1 MGKIRKAVR
10 GGVEGVAYGIETA
23 EFGVD
28 TDPQIRVLR
37 RGYGAGAVTDTL
49 PQKLPKSEQVL
60 NLISS
65 IEGTGPLGGQST
77 VAALGY
83 GTGHHT
89 ATVPYGGGG
98 TVRGVIRC
106 GYGHGHLRLTP

>member
-1 MGKIRKAVR
+1 MERDMGKIRKAVR
-10 GGVEGVAYGIETA
+10 SGVEGVAYGIETA

-65 IEGTGPLGGQST
+65 IEGTGPLAGQST
-77 VAALGY
+77 VAGTWIRYGSAYGY
-83 GTGHHT
+83 GT
-89 ATVPYGGGG
+89 
-98 TVRGVIRC
+98 IR
-106 GYGHGHLRLTP
+106 LRLE

>member
-37 RGYGAGAVTDTL
+37 RGYGAGAVTDMLT
-49 PQKLPKSEQVL
+49 QELPKSEQVL
-60 NLISS
+60 TLISS
-65 IEGTGPLGGQST
+65 FEVTGPLEGQST
-77 VAALGY
+77 VA
-83 GTGHHT
+83 GTWIRLPVSIRLRNHT
-89 ATVPYGGGG
+89 AEEGRYVA
-98 TVRGVIRC
+98 
-106 GYGHGHLRLTP
+106 